1 MKTVFQQHLHRRLVL
16 WAHGCCQPLQMVH
29 MKSFLHHHGNGFG
42 RQTMAIVAGGNA
54 VAQRGLCC
62 RGALH
67 MGQADAACQ
76 HAVAPDQVMPCQPGR
91 LLLQG
96 CLQGAGKTFGGV
108 EGLRARIHPAFK
120 RIAVLCFKG
129 QQSGGIRSL
138 QQCQLHGGPFFQT
151 TDKAP
156 LWQPARLPGVGKMAD
171 VQREASGT

>member
-1 MKTVFQQHLHRRLVL
+1 
-16 WAHGCCQPLQMVH
+16 
-29 MKSFLHHHGNGFG
+29 MKSFLHDCCHGIGCQALTAVL
-42 RQTMAIVAGGNA
+42 RGNA
-54 VAQRGLCC
+54 VAQRGLCN
-62 RGALH
+62 RAALH
-67 MGQADAACQ
+67 LRQADAACQ
-76 HAVAPDQVMPCQPGR
+76 HAVAPDQVVPCQPGG